1 MEMVSDIGD
10 IVHYTIAVSN
20 TGNIDLSSVVVT
32 DTLSGLN
39 SGSLSLTGPWS
50 IYLDL
55 EALIQM

>member
-1 MEMVSDIGD
+1 MEMVFRDIGD

-39 SGSLSLTGPWS
+39 SGSLKFNRAIRVFIW
-50 IYLDL
+50 I
-55 EALIQM
+55 